1 MMQVPRPFLRLAYH
15 STQDIITAGQAS
27 GITAG
32 QASGITAGQ
41 ASGITAGQASGIT
54 AGQASGITAGRAS
67 GGTQASRAILLAAS
81 FCGLALLIVSPGC
94 GSGKPGIVPV
104 SGTVTLDG
112 GPMPAEGTVWFT
124 AVESAP
130 GFPMRPAVGDFGPD
144 GKYQAKSWE
153 PGDGL
158 MPGKYKVWVACYKVP
173 PTMGGPPPVSHL
185 PRKYAGTATSGLE
198 LTVESGSDPVTYDID
213 LASK

>member
-1 MMQVPRPFLRLAYH
+1 MKPGQGKSRALGCRRWLDQQSLGIAMITTQYSSANVARGADNPFL
-15 STQDIITAGQAS
+15 AS
-27 GITAG
+27 SSQRFRPAFRVT
-32 QASGITAGQ
+32 
-41 ASGITAGQASGIT
+41 
-54 AGQASGITAGRAS
+54 
-67 GGTQASRAILLAAS
+67 LFAAS
-81 FCGLALLIVSPGC
+81 FCGLGLLVGLSGC
-94 GSGKPGIVPV
+94 GSDKPGIVPV

-144 GKYQAKSWE
+144 GKYRAKSWE

-173 PTMGGPPPVSHL
+173 PTMGGPPPVSYL
-185 PRKYAGTATSGLE
+185 PRRYAGTATSGLE
-198 LTVESGSDPVTYDID
+198 LNVEAGSDPVTYDID